1 MSKILTKKSAA
12 LALALATLGSAALVT
27 GAEARPRHYWG
38 YGAAAVAGGIV
49 LGSVLAASSARSAP
63 VYVDEEEA
71 PRRCHTV
78 ERVNRYG
85 DVIGYRRVCR
95 PIY

>member
-38 YGAAAVAGGIV
+38 YGAAAVAGASFWGPS
-49 LGSVLAASSARSAP
+49 LPLPRRAASRFMSRKTKPPAVA
-63 VYVDEEEA
+63 A
-71 PRRCHTV
+71 LW
-78 ERVNRYG
+78 NA
-85 DVIGYRRVCR
+85 
-95 PIY
+95 